1 MAAPRRRPVA
11 TSTDYPDGRLSA
23 PYSGPVTRVRRLVL
37 VLALN
42 LVFIAGLVAVG
53 LTARSLGVLAA
64 GADYLADAAAIAVS
78 LLAIRLSTHLPT
90 PRRPHGY
97 PRATT
102 IAALVN
108 AGWLLI
114 LSLLVIAGAV
124 DRLASG
130 PPRVDGLPVLIVSAL
145 ASIVMVFG
153 AVILGGDADDDGGG
167 GDLNMRAVL
176 LDTVADAAAAAGVAI
191 TGAVILVTGRFYWL
205 DPAVALLIAT
215 VVGYHAL
222 TLLADVVRRLRRE
235 PVASARETPP
245 R

>member
-1 MAAPRRRPVA
+1 
-11 TSTDYPDGRLSA
+11 
-23 PYSGPVTRVRRLVL
+23 LVL

-78 LLAIRLSTHLPT
+78 LLAIRLSTRPRT
-90 PRRPHGY
+90 PRHPHGY
-97 PRATT
+97 PRATA

-153 AVILGGDADDDGGG
+153 AVILGGDADDDDGGG

-222 TLLADVVRRLRRE
+222 ALLADVVRRLRRE
-235 PVASARETPP
+235 PVASAGETPP

>member
-1 MAAPRRRPVA
+1 
-11 TSTDYPDGRLSA
+11 
-23 PYSGPVTRVRRLVL
+23 LVL

-53 LTARSLGVLAA
+53 LMARSLGVLAA

-78 LLAIRLSTHLPT
+78 LLAIRLSTRPRT
-90 PRRPHGY
+90 PRHPHGY
-97 PRATT
+97 PRATA

-153 AVILGGDADDDGGG
+153 AVILGGDADDDDGGG
-167 GDLNMRAVL
+167 GDLNMQAVL

-222 TLLADVVRRLRRE
+222 ALLADVVRRLRRE
-235 PVASARETPP
+235 PVASAGETPP

>member
-1 MAAPRRRPVA
+1 M
-11 TSTDYPDGRLSA
+11 
-23 PYSGPVTRVRRLVL
+23 VL

-78 LLAIRLSTHLPT
+78 LLAIRLSTRPRT
-90 PRRPHGY
+90 PRHPHGY
-97 PRATT
+97 PRATA

-153 AVILGGDADDDGGG
+153 AVILGGDADDDDGGG

-222 TLLADVVRRLRRE
+222 ALLADVVRRLRRE
-235 PVASARETPP
+235 PVASAGETPP